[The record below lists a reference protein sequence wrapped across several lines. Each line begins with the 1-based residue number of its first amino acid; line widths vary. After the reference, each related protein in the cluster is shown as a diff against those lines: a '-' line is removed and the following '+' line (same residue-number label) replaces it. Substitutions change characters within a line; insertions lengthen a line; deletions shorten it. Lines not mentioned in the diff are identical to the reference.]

1 MTYFQHQFL
10 VDGFSEPFRLN
21 RNRNGGGIMIFVRK
35 DKSSKLLQK
44 HVHSVGIE
52 GLFNELNFRKCK
64 WLLFGTYHPPS
75 QEDQYYYN
83 IWIRHL
89 IHICQYDNVLLS
101 GDSRGLFSL
110 ISIYTRLKKSGER
123 KNIFQ
128 KCV

>member
-1 MTYFQHQFL
+1 
-10 VDGFSEPFRLN
+10 
-21 RNRNGGGIMIFVRK
+21 MIFVRE

-44 HVHSVGIE
+44 HVHPVGIE

-83 IWIRHL
+83 IWIRPL

-101 GDSRGLFSL
+101 GDLRGLFSL

-123 KNIFQ
+123 KNMFQ